1 MNYNVTL
8 LLSLFLGVLG
18 ADRFYLGKI
27 GTGMLKGLTLGGLG
41 IWWLID
47 LFLVFYNNQKDDKGN
62 DLVGQDSRNKA
73 ILLGCAINPY
83 TGLLGFH
90 RFYLN
95 QTALGALKMGLFLF
109 AYICYFIA
117 LAAFSYAFLYLA
129 GFIFVAAMIWWAIDI
144 YLVLKGLLKDAKDR
158 TIQHD
163 EERFQTVGVLMSFS
177 WGLFGLDRYY
187 LGHKS
192 LAIIKAL
199 TIGGFGIWYL
209 LDIILIILN
218 NIKDSNGQKMK
229 QQ

>member
-1 MNYNVTL
+1 MSYNVTL
-8 LLSLFLGVLG
+8 LLSLFLGFLG

-27 GTGMLKGLTLGGLG
+27 GTGMLKALTLGGFG

-47 LFLVFYNNQKDDKGN
+47 IFFVFYNNQKDDNGN
-62 DLVGQDSRNKA
+62 ELVGQDSRNKA
-73 ILLGCAINPY
+73 ILLGCAVNPY

-95 QTALGALKMGLFLF
+95 QTSLGALKMGLFVF
-109 AYICYFIA
+109 AYICFFIA
-117 LAAFSYAFLYLA
+117 GAAESGAFAYLG
-129 GFIFVAAMIWWAIDI
+129 GFMIFAAIVWWAIDV

-158 TIQHD
+158 PINHD
-163 EERFQTVGVLMSFS
+163 DERYQTVAVLMSFS
-177 WGLFGLDRYY
+177 WGFFGVDRYY

-192 LAIIKAL
+192 LAIIKAV
-199 TIGGFGIWYL
+199 TIGGFGLWYL
-209 LDIILIILN
+209 LDIVLIILN